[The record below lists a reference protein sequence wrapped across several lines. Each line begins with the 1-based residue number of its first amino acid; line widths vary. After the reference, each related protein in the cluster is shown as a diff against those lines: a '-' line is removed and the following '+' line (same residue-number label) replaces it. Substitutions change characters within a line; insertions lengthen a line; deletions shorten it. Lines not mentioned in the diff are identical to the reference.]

1 MTLSPSSTVENK
13 KKFASFYTPR
23 PVAQAL
29 ADWAIIDADTTVL
42 DPSFGG
48 CAFLYAALET
58 LGRKGNPAPGKQ
70 IYGVDIDPDAEFY
83 LGPLFQAGATPKQ
96 FITEDFFN
104 IAPNHFGHELFG
116 AVIGNPPYIRYHDI
130 PDDAQKQAI
139 ARLESFNIKISGR
152 ASYWAFFLLYSMQFL
167 RSGGHLAMVLPGA
180 LLHTDYSAQ
189 VRELL
194 TKHFEQVTVYLLQER
209 IFKGTD
215 EESVLIFAA
224 GARKPHRILRIGTVK
239 KVEDL
244 AQAIEK
250 MQTSTRTPD
259 NVHGDGGWLRA
270 LIEKETLALYDQL
283 VENQNV
289 IRMGEWVTTRIGV
302 VTGNNEFFILSKE
315 EQERRGIPDNY
326 LKPVIRRASH
336 LKGLW
341 VGDEN
346 LQHIATNGN
355 KCLLLAL
362 NQVKS
367 KLPKQLQEYI
377 QYGEEIGVSKAQ
389 KCRVRRLWY
398 VVPHIFTS
406 PAFMPCMVAAWP
418 RLVVNQSQYT
428 CTNNIL
434 RLFWKEERAEEDW
447 IRLALGTLSTLS
459 QLSAELVGRSYG
471 GGVLKL
477 EPKEL
482 ARLAVPLVPVK
493 ASGELARKVDSL
505 LRKNKVSEATD
516 ALDSALLDSNIGLN
530 AAKVEQLRQARNQ
543 LFLRRRQHRRDAQ
556 GVLSN
561 GSFRQS
567 SH

>member
-1 MTLSPSSTVENK
+1 MMSSSTVGNK
-13 KKFASFYTPR
+13 KKFASFYTPQ

-29 ADWAIIDADTTVL
+29 TDWAITGANTTVL

-70 IYGVDIDPDAEFY
+70 IYGVDIDPNAESY
-83 LGPLFQAGATPKQ
+83 LEPLFQAGATPKQ
-96 FITEDFFN
+96 FITENFFN
-104 IAPNHFGHELFG
+104 ITPNHFGHEFFG
-116 AVIGNPPYIRYHDI
+116 TVIGNPPYIRYHDI
-130 PDDAQKQAI
+130 PNGAQKQAS

-167 RSGGHLAMVLPGA
+167 RPGGRLAMVLPGA
-180 LLHTDYSAQ
+180 LLHTDYSVQ

-194 TKHFEQVTVYLLQER
+194 AKHFAQVTVYLLQER
-209 IFKGTD
+209 IFEGTD
-215 EESVLIFAA
+215 EESVLVCAA
-224 GARKPHRILRIGTVK
+224 GAREPHKTLRIGTIE

-244 AQAIEK
+244 AQAIEE
-250 MQTSTRTPD
+250 MQTSTRTLD

-283 VENQNV
+283 VGNQNV
-289 IRMGEWVTTRIGV
+289 IRMGEWVITRIGV
-302 VTGNNEFFILSKE
+302 VTGNNEFFVLSKE

-326 LKPVIRRASH
+326 LKPIIRRASH
-336 LKGLW
+336 LTGLW
-341 VGDEN
+341 VKDEN

-355 KCLLLAL
+355 KCLLLTL
-362 NQVKS
+362 DQVES
-367 KLPKQLQEYI
+367 KLPKPLQEYI
-377 QYGEEIGVSKAQ
+377 QYGEKNGVSKAQ
-389 KCRVRRLWY
+389 KCRVRQPWY
-398 VVPHIFTS
+398 VVPHIFIP

-434 RLFWKEERAEEDW
+434 RLFWKEERPEEDW

-482 ARLAVPLVPVK
+482 AQLAVPLVPVE
-493 ASGELARKVDSL
+493 ASRELARKVDSL
-505 LRKNKVSEATD
+505 LQKNKVSEATD
-516 ALDSALLDSNIGLN
+516 AVDFALLDSNIGLN
-530 AAKVEQLRQARNQ
+530 TAKIEQLRQARNQ

-556 GVLSN
+556 EILLS
-561 GSFRQS
+561 
-567 SH
+567 